1 MSRDTKPEV
10 ESKLIP
16 ASLRAH
22 VSDYLE
28 LTGSWI
34 GDGAHG
40 GGCETLARIT
50 LDHDRLIISR
60 PHLVAAI
67 NEAEQRG
74 FQRSFDQH
82 RTAEV
87 LAEAEQRGYDRALV
101 ELNATAESI
110 ANMWNGPGAVKSSV
124 ETPEQEGAR
133 LALESPNLGSNL
145 YTATVRKDS
154 EFNRL
159 AVVYYAAVKGV
170 SK

>member
-1 MSRDTKPEV
+1 MNKPEFK
-10 ESKLIP
+10 SKLIP
-16 ASLRAH
+16 ASLRTH

-28 LTGSWI
+28 LTSPWI
-34 GDGAHG
+34 GDGAN
-40 GGCETLARIT
+40 GGCETLARIN
-50 LDHDRLIISR
+50 LGHDRLIISR

-74 FQRSFDQH
+74 
-82 RTAEV
+82 
-87 LAEAEQRGYDRALV
+87 YDRALA

-133 LALESPNLGSNL
+133 LALERPGLGSRL
-145 YTATVRKDS
+145 YGATARRDS

-159 AVVYYAAVKGV
+159 ADTYYATSSDEPK
-170 SK
+170 